1 MSANETE
8 RLEAV
13 AGNVRRL
20 RVAAGINLDRLAAAS
35 GVGRSTLAR
44 LEAGQGN
51 PTIETLF
58 GVADALG
65 VSIGALLA
73 EPAAAGVYVQ
83 RAADAVRV
91 SGGVDASVIDRLALT
106 GTAEILS
113 IRFPAGKVRKARAHA
128 PGVVEHLLI
137 TSGVVEA
144 GPVGQT
150 VVLEAGDFLRF
161 TADVPHRYA
170 ARSADAFG
178 VVVMTHP
185 HSSSRQ
191 GVPRTGFEPV
201 LPA

>member
-1 MSANETE
+1 MSANETQPAP
-8 RLEAV
+8 RRGVA

-20 RVAAGINLDRLAAAS
+20 RVASGITLDRLAAAS

-44 LEAGQGN
+44 LETGHGN

-58 GVADALG
+58 AISDALG

-73 EPAAAGVYVQ
+73 ESAAPGIYVQ
-83 RAADAVRV
+83 RAADAVRI
-91 SGGVDASVIDRLALT
+91 SGGVEASVVDRLPLA

-113 IRFPAGKVRKARAHA
+113 IRFPAGKVRKARPHA

-144 GPVGQT
+144 GPVGET

-161 TADVPHRYA
+161 TADVPHLYA

-178 VVVMTHP
+178 VVVMTYP
-185 HSSSRQ
+185 SR
-191 GVPRTGFEPV
+191 
-201 LPA
+201 